1 MNTNVNFVKQKCQKK
16 NITSVI
22 YALNAEIKTMT
33 MNSKEYLLS
42 SRIED
47 LIWEWEQA
55 NISQYEFIIKL
66 RNLISD
72 YE

>member
-1 MNTNVNFVKQKCQKK
+1 
-16 NITSVI
+16 
-22 YALNAEIKTMT
+22 
-33 MNSKEYLLS
+33 MNSGEYLLS

-55 NISQYEFIIKL
+55 NISKNEFIVKL
-66 RNLISD
+66 RNIISN

>member
-1 MNTNVNFVKQKCQKK
+1 
-16 NITSVI
+16 
-22 YALNAEIKTMT
+22 
-33 MNSKEYLLS
+33 MNSGEYLLS

-66 RNLISD
+66 RNIISD